1 MEYADP
7 ELLNETNA
15 YTSKAS
21 HVPREPPMRGIMLSL
36 MRNILL
42 LRAREK
48 ALKRGS
54 PGQNMV
60 NEVMNLLDDAKSIDA
75 MITVGAMSTVGI
87 RRHPYRIESSPY
99 FSKNPSGPELIYIYG
114 DVPGAVLWI
123 RLRSLRLMTLGVMV
137 RAAVFLE
144 REERMEDPLHE
155 RLWAEE
161 GICKL
166 VDEIC
171 SSHAY
176 CFDYEDGADQPK
188 CSQRDNGA
196 WMITPDK
203 TVLAWD
209 LTWTLQMA
217 CEFNCVPF
225 TQRGWMQQQVAT
237 YKGRCKLLQ

>member
-1 MEYADP
+1 
-7 ELLNETNA
+7 
-15 YTSKAS
+15 
-21 HVPREPPMRGIMLSL
+21 MRTIMLSL

-60 NEVMNLLDDAKSIDA
+60 NEVMTLLDDAKSIDA
-75 MITVGAMSTVGI
+75 MITVGAMSTFAR

-99 FSKNPSGPELIYIYG
+99 SSKNPFGPELIYIYE

-123 RLRSLRLMTLGVMV
+123 RLRSFRLMILGVMV

-171 SSHAY
+171 SSRAY
-176 CFDYEDGADQPK
+176 CFDYKDGADQPK

-196 WMITPDK
+196 WTVTPDK

-209 LTWTLQMA
+209 LTCTLQMA
-217 CEFNCVPF
+217 CEFNCVPL
-225 TQRGWMQQQVAT
+225 TQREWMQQQVAT
-237 YKGRCKLLQ
+237 YKGRFNHVQ